1 MVLSVTLNPALD
13 QTIRVDGIQPHDTNR
28 VLSMA
33 TDAGGKG
40 INLSRIVAELGGETV
55 ATGFLGGQTG
65 DFIRRVIQRQ
75 GVRDEFL
82 TVQGETRTN
91 FNVESG
97 DGPPTTFNA
106 RGAEVTAEE
115 WHRFVAHFTGLCT
128 GADWV
133 ALGGSLP
140 PGLRPEVFA
149 MLGTIAKQAGARLV
163 LDADG
168 EAMRAGMA
176 SHPDFI
182 KPNVKEA
189 ERLLQRP
196 LAGNRDAIARA
207 ARDLFDLLAS
217 GNLADPAVV
226 ISRGAEGAVLCC
238 RQGLFEA
245 EPIAIQARSTIGSG
259 DSLIGGMLY
268 ALGRGHVWPEALQW
282 GNAAGAATAMTDG
295 SEIGRKNVIAELI
308 EKSKVSKLNK

>member
-13 QTIRVDGIQPHDTNR
+13 QTIRVDGIKTHDTNR

-65 DFIRRVIQRQ
+65 DFIRGVIRRQ
-75 GVRDEFL
+75 GVRDEFI
-82 TVQGETRTN
+82 TVAGETRTN

-115 WHRFVAHFTGLCT
+115 WRQFVACFTGLCDR
-128 GADWV
+128 ADWV

-140 PGLRPEVFA
+140 PGLAPDVFA
-149 MLGTIAKQAGARLV
+149 TLGAIAKQAGARLV

-168 EAMRAGMA
+168 EAMREGMA
-176 SHPDFI
+176 SNPDFI

-196 LAGNRDAIARA
+196 LAGDRDAIARA
-207 ARDLFDLLAS
+207 ARDLFDQLAGGKS
-217 GNLADPAVV
+217 ADPAVV
-226 ISRGAEGAVLCC
+226 VSRGAEGAMLCC
-238 RQGLFEA
+238 KQGLFEA
-245 EPIAIQARSTIGSG
+245 QPIPVQARSTIGSG

-268 ALGRGHVWPEALQW
+268 AVERGHGWPEALKW

-295 SEIGRKNVIAELI
+295 SEIGRKDVIAELI

>member
-13 QTIRVDGIQPHDTNR
+13 QTIRVEGIKPHDTNR
-28 VLSMA
+28 VLEMA

-65 DFIRRVIQRQ
+65 DFIRGVIRCQ

-82 TVQGETRTN
+82 TIKGETRTN

-106 RGAEVTAEE
+106 RGAEVSAEE
-115 WHRFVAHFTGLCT
+115 WREFVTCFTGLCA
-128 GADWV
+128 GANWV

-140 PGLRPEVFA
+140 PGLRPDAFA

-168 EAMRAGMA
+168 EAMREGMA
-176 SHPDFI
+176 ANPDLI

-196 LAGNRDAIARA
+196 LAGNRDAIAHA
-207 ARDLFDLLAS
+207 ARDLFDQLAS
-217 GNLADPAVV
+217 GNPAHAAVV
-226 ISRGAEGAVLCC
+226 ISRGAEGAILCC

-245 EPIAIQARSTIGSG
+245 EPIAIHARSTIGSG

-268 ALGRGHVWPEALQW
+268 AVEHGHDWPEALRW

-295 SEIGRKNVIAELI
+295 SEIGRKHVIAELL
-308 EKSKVSKLNK
+308 EKSKVNRLS